1 MSSRGIPV
9 KHWRE
14 TPGAYILARHLQ
26 PDRSGGPDP
35 DDSLASTPQETEMG
49 QRVIARDYAKSH
61 CPLGV

>member
-35 DDSLASTPQETEMG
+35 DDPLASLPQKIETG
-49 QRVIARDYAKSH
+49 QDIIAQYPEKARPYDE
-61 CPLGV
+61 